1 MNKKFRKFLSV
12 ILCAVLLFT
21 TASVAFA
28 ADEYEYFDQGL
39 FSYRVKDGE
48 AEIKKCDP
56 SAVGDV
62 VIPAVANGYP
72 VTYVGGKS
80 FENCSKITSIT
91 VGENVR
97 YFRYNPFPGCSSLER
112 FIVYGNN
119 SHYMVDKYG
128 VLYSKNMKSLIA
140 YPGASIMEDYIIPD
154 GVEYVYAVFDSCA
167 NLKTLTVPESVNF
180 RMNCKFNNC
189 PNLTDVYVGDIE
201 RSWELMDGGDWD
213 FDESVTVHC
222 RKENIKDKFDHFLY
236 QVGCFLGPIMF
247 FGTTFGMAILGLIST
262 PFVKLWQL
270 IEELF

>member
-1 MNKKFRKFLSV
+1 MNKTFKRFLSV
-12 ILCAVLLFT
+12 ILSAVLLFT

-39 FSYRVKDGE
+39 FSYSVKDGE
-48 AEIKKCDP
+48 AEIKKCDT

-62 VIPAVANGYP
+62 VIPGAVNGYP
-72 VTYVGGKS
+72 VTIVGGGAFK
-80 FENCSKITSIT
+80 NCSNITSIT
-91 VGENVR
+91 VGENIR
-97 YFRYNPFPGCSSLER
+97 YFRNNPFPGCSSLER
-112 FIVYGNN
+112 FIVNGNN
-119 SHYMVDKYG
+119 THFTVDEYG
-128 VLYSKNMKSLIA
+128 VLYSKNMKSMIA
-140 YPGASIMEDYIIPD
+140 YPGASIMEDYVIPD
-154 GVEYVYAVFDSCA
+154 GVEYVYTVFDSCA

-247 FGTTFGMAILGLIST
+247 FGTTFGIAIVGLITT
-262 PFVKLWQL
+262 PLVKLWEL
-270 IEELF
+270 IFG